1 MYQMVSRLPRVL
13 LGLAPFALALGL
25 APAALAGDAA
35 AGKTLY
41 EGSGTCWTCHGKSGT
56 GDGPAAAALN
66 PAPRDFSKGDYKFDA
81 DKDGTPGTDAD
92 LTLVIKNGAAAY
104 GGNPT
109 MTPWAHLGDDGIAD
123 LVAYV
128 RSLKK

>member
-1 MYQMVSRLPRVL
+1 MNQMVSRAL
-13 LGLAPFALALGL
+13 LALAAFALALAI

-35 AGKTLY
+35 AGKALY
-41 EGSGTCWTCHGKSGT
+41 EGNGTCWTCHGKSGT
-56 GDGPAAAALN
+56 GDGPAGAALN
-66 PAPRDFSKGDYKFDA
+66 PAPRDFTKGDYKFDA

-92 LTLVIKNGAAAY
+92 LTLVIKNGAAKY

-128 RSLKK
+128 RSMKK